1 MKKSMFVVSCFA
13 VTLAVA
19 PACATK
25 KFVRTEVGQVND
37 KVTTIGKSLEET
49 QERVRVAEGRITEVD
64 TKAQAA
70 GQSAQQANAA
80 AQTAQTTGNQAMEV
94 GKQATAKA
102 EAVEASTR
110 KLIFETVLTDDQA
123 KFKSGVA
130 KLSDEAKAAL
140 DQMVAQVKAQKAA
153 IWVEIEGHTD
163 NVGSEAVNQRISEQ
177 RAQNVAS
184 YLIGQGLQRERF
196 EVAGYN
202 YRHPVA
208 DNTTEQGR
216 AKNRRVEVRLIPLQS

>member
-1 MKKSMFVVSCFA
+1 MNKSIFVVSCFA

-49 QERVRVAEGRITEVD
+49 QERVRVAETRIGEVD
-64 TKAQAA
+64 TKAAAA
-70 GQSAQQANAA
+70 GQSAMQAQEAA
-80 AQTAQTTGNQAMEV
+80 KTAQSTGTQAMET
-94 GKQATAKA
+94 GKQAVAKV

-110 KLIFETVLTDDQA
+110 KLIFETVLTDDQS

-130 KLSDEAKAAL
+130 KLSDESKAAL
-140 DQMVAQVKAQKAA
+140 DQMVAQVKSQKSA

-163 NVGSEAVNQRISEQ
+163 NVGEASFNEKLGLARAEAVKRYLYEQHQVPLHKMNAISFGE
-177 RAQNVAS
+177 
-184 YLIGQGLQRERF
+184 EK
-196 EVAGYN
+196 
-202 YRHPVA
+202 PVT
-208 DNTTEQGR
+208 DNKTRTNR
-216 AKNRRVEVRLIPLQS
+216 SANRRVVIKVLA